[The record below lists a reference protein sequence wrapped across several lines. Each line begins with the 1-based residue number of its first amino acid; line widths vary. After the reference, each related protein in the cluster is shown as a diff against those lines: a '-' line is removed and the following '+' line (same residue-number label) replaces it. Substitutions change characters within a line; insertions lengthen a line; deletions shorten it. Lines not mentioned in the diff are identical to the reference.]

1 MPNINKHFDT
11 KSSVAKFSEGGRDL
25 NLLLWGNYQ
34 KLINS
39 WAIRFNFFCFKNSLK
54 SIQPRYS
61 MIRNEG
67 RDFSGTHEKFNF
79 NFKKKY
85 YFNPKLGSY
94 RSLINRILEHK
105 EIYLYIRNNHRR
117 SIKLSFNFFFKYFKL
132 I

>member
-54 SIQPRYS
+54 SIQPG
-61 MIRNEG
+61 IQ
-67 RDFSGTHEKFNF
+67 
-79 NFKKKY
+79 
-85 YFNPKLGSY
+85 
-94 RSLINRILEHK
+94 
-105 EIYLYIRNNHRR
+105 
-117 SIKLSFNFFFKYFKL
+117 
-132 I
+132 

>member
-1 MPNINKHFDT
+1 MPDINKHFDT
-11 KSSVAKFSEGGRDL
+11 KLNIKKFSEGGKDL
-25 NLLLWGNYQ
+25 NLLLWGNYR

-67 RDFSGTHEKFNF
+67 RDFSGTHEKFNLK
-79 NFKKKY
+79 FKKKY
-85 YFNPKLGSY
+85 DFNPKLGSY
-94 RSLINRILEHK
+94 RNLLKRILENK
-105 EIYLYIRNNHRR
+105 EIYLYIKNYHRR
-117 SIKLSFNFFFKYFKL
+117 SIKLSFRFFFRYFKL